1 MKFSANESLFVEM
14 NFYISYRIEK
24 QSVRRRSDFAALQNV
39 IELTQNMRK
48 PSYWSCPSN
57 KKILVAASCS
67 RAQAEYEE
75 LNHID
80 QWNEITANDNSNEEK
95 STIKV
100 ILVAARNVMTKKTSA
115 NKLKFFCCLG
125 WFGFE
130 LSHSR
135 LWSTWS
141 KELRSCSEKFTS
153 ENITINQNWDAK
165 SQPFKSHR
173 PGLRRHQS
181 QRKPSQSQAWPT
193 AS

>member
-24 QSVRRRSDFAALQNV
+24 QSVRRRSDFEALQNV

-153 ENITINQNWDAK
+153 DNITINQNWDAK

>member
-67 RAQAEYEE
+67 RAEAEYEE

-153 ENITINQNWDAK
+153 DNITINQNWDAK

>member
-67 RAQAEYEE
+67 RAEAEYEE

-181 QRKPSQSQAWPT
+181 QRKPSQSQA
-193 AS
+193 